1 MKSIFPVGL
10 LLACLLSVL
19 NVGTVTAATATD
31 KPVAASQERPVKK
44 VVAVK
49 KPVTPKKAAPQ
60 KKRPPIAS
68 KSKSASEVV
77 RTTDLPSTNVDLSLP
92 PEMVRQLQPLGS
104 VPLVKRTPL
113 LPPLFGEKPKED
125 GKFQLNGRLISNEL
139 QLQMRNEDHR
149 EIEGAALE
157 ELAKVCEKRFGHKL
171 NVQVALEPEL
181 IGGVRV
187 VVGDEVLDT
196 SVKARLERMKSALL
210 A

>member
-19 NVGTVTAATATD
+19 NVGTVTAAPTD

-92 PEMVRQLQPLGS
+92 PEMVKQLQPLGS
-104 VPLVKRTPL
+104 VPIVKRAPL

-125 GKFQLNGRLISNEL
+125 SKFQLNGRLISNEL

-157 ELAKVCEKRFGHKL
+157 FQF
-171 NVQVALEPEL
+171 NQ
-181 IGGVRV
+181 
-187 VVGDEVLDT
+187 
-196 SVKARLERMKSALL
+196 
-210 A
+210 

>member
-1 MKSIFPVGL
+1 MKAIFPIGMV
-10 LLACLLSVL
+10 LACLLSVFDGGFIL
-19 NVGTVTAATATD
+19 AANAAD
-31 KPVAASQERPVKK
+31 KPVATPREQSVKKALPVKK
-44 VVAVK
+44 NDA
-49 KPVTPKKAAPQ
+49 TKKAAPQ

-68 KSKSASEVV
+68 KSKSASELVK
-77 RTTDLPSTNVDLSLP
+77 TTDLPSTKVDLSLP

-157 ELAKVCEKRFGHKL
+157 FQF
-171 NVQVALEPEL
+171 NQ
-181 IGGVRV
+181 
-187 VVGDEVLDT
+187 
-196 SVKARLERMKSALL
+196 
-210 A
+210 

>member
-92 PEMVRQLQPLGS
+92 PEMVKQLQPLGS
-104 VPLVKRTPL
+104 VPIVKRAPL

-125 GKFQLNGRLISNEL
+125 SKFQLNGRLISNEL

-157 ELAKVCEKRFGHKL
+157 FQF
-171 NVQVALEPEL
+171 NQ
-181 IGGVRV
+181 
-187 VVGDEVLDT
+187 
-196 SVKARLERMKSALL
+196 
-210 A
+210 